1 MSYQLLQGETTFT
14 IEANYNNDMGESNI
28 NKGKKIKEKCMD
40 TVINLVDGS
49 ENSTKKEENY
59 GVI

>member
-1 MSYQLLQGETTFT
+1 MINKIDKFDN
-14 IEANYNNDMGESNI
+14 IKIRESKVSH
-28 NKGKKIKEKCMD
+28 KGKKIKEKCMD

-49 ENSTKKEENY
+49 ENSTKKEESY